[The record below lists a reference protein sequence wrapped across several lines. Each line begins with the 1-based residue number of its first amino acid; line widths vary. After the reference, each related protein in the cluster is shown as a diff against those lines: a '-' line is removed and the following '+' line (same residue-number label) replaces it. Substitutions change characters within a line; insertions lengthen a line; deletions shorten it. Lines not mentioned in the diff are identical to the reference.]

1 MDMITYAAELR
12 LDPAVV
18 NIKQRVDDI
27 ITVMN
32 LHHCKNRRI
41 VEYPA
46 MRGELGCDLRRLSIA
61 IEVVHLPPLI
71 VVDEP
76 TWDFEPAIS
85 VKVIE
90 CLKSLANRG
99 HIVVCSMS
107 KPSASEFSMLD
118 RAVLLMEGHSVYS
131 GPPLKIEQH
140 FCGDEMGYVRKKG
153 VDLVEFTADICSGVE
168 RPNNLR
174 APEPPS
180 IMQEKFEAS
189 ALFDAPSKDAGNC
202 QAFCREFFNFFG
214 YTANTHGLTTHWK
227 RFVVVLRRAIVTKLK
242 DKRSLQGYFMAAFV
256 LSSLVGYLQYGQ
268 ATYGHYCLSLLGVP
282 YANTTNVGSTMF
294 FLALFT
300 QAFFFNDSNAYC
312 QKLQLFR
319 YEQASSCGNVPAFF
333 VATAISEVPFAI
345 GFALIFSNIIYF
357 MVQFYSSRQ
366 DYGFYITTLVLSSLC
381 GMSSAIMYCAI
392 FKKELVVR
400 DMFFFS
406 LIVVVLL
413 SGFPF
418 SQASMPDYM
427 VQFSS
432 VIPTRYGAYFCDNPR
447 MLYLQFHRACF
458 VVSAVRLLTVNL
470 TTTASVVFTCH

>member
-1 MDMITYAAELR
+1 MIVYAAELR

-18 NIKQRVDDI
+18 NIAQRVEDI

-41 VEYPA
+41 TEYPA
-46 MRGELGCDLRRLSIA
+46 TRGELGCDLRRLSIA
-61 IEVVHLPPLI
+61 IEIVHLPPLLVI
-71 VVDEP
+71 DEP
-76 TWDFEPAIS
+76 TLDFEPAIS

-107 KPSASEFSMLD
+107 KPSAPEFSMLD
-118 RAVLLMEGHSVYS
+118 RVVLLTEGHSVFS
-131 GPPLKIEQH
+131 GPPTKIEDH
-140 FCGDEMGYVRKKG
+140 FCSDEMGYVRKKG
-153 VDLVEFTADICSGVE
+153 VDLVDFTSDVCSGIE

-174 APEPPS
+174 APELPS
-180 IMQEKFEAS
+180 VMQEKFEAS
-189 ALFDAPSKDAGNC
+189 ALFDAPSKEDPTHC
-202 QAFCREFFNFFG
+202 QAFCKDFFHFFG
-214 YTANTHGLTTHWK
+214 YTANTHSVSTHLK
-227 RFVVVLRRAIVTKLK
+227 RFMVVLRRAVVTKFK
-242 DKRSLQGYFMAAFV
+242 DKRSLQGFFMASFV

-268 ATYGHYCLSLLGVP
+268 ATYGKYCLSLLGLP

-294 FLALFT
+294 FLSLFT

-319 YEQASSCGNVPAFF
+319 YEQASGCGNAPAFF
-333 VATAISEVPFAI
+333 LATAISEVPFAI
-345 GFALIFSNIIYF
+345 TFAIVFSNIIYF
-357 MVQFYSSRQ
+357 MVQFYSSRE
-366 DYGFYITTLVLSSLC
+366 DYGFYMSALIMSSLC
-381 GMSSAIMYCAI
+381 GMSSAVMYCCI

-418 SQASMPDYM
+418 SQAAMPEYM

-432 VIPTRYGAYFCDNPR
+432 IIPTR
-447 MLYLQFHRACF
+447 
-458 VVSAVRLLTVNL
+458 
-470 TTTASVVFTCH
+470 